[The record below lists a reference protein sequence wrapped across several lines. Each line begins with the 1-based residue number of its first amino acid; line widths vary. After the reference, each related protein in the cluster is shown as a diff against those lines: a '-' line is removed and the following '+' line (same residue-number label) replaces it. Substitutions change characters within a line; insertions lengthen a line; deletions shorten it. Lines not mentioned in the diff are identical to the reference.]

1 MLQDFIRASGQSQ
14 AHWAGAFGISAGFLS
29 QLLRGTKAP
38 SLDVAFRIER
48 QTGGKVPAAS
58 WVAGGNSVEAA
69 E

>member
-1 MLQDFIRASGQSQ
+1 MLQDFIRTSGQSQ
-14 AHWAGAFGISAGFLS
+14 AHWAAEFGISPGFLS

-58 WVAGGNSVEAA
+58 WVAGAGSVEAA

>member
-1 MLQDFIRASGQSQ
+1 MLQDFIRTSGKSQ
-14 AHWAGAFGISAGFLS
+14 AHWAGEFGISPGFLS
-29 QLLRGTKAP
+29 QILRGARAP

-58 WVAGGNSVEAA
+58 WVSGANSVEAA